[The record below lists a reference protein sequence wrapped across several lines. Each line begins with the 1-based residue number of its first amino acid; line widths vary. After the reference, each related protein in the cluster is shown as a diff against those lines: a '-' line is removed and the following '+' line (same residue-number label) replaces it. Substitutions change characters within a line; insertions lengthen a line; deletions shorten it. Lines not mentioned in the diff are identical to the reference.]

1 MRPLTTPP
9 VPGAAST
16 AHGNGERSLGP
27 VSPGQQLRTIVRKA
41 VDQRLFLLST
51 RRSHLTHEVLSVPMM
66 RLQMWL
72 QRNPWPSAATVKA
85 FPHATELR
93 LVMPGTTGGKA
104 LLRQLD
110 NLLA

>member
-1 MRPLTTPP
+1 M
-9 VPGAAST
+9 VK
-16 AHGNGERSLGP
+16 
-27 VSPGQQLRTIVRKA
+27 KA
-41 VDQRLFLLST
+41 VDQRQFLLRT
-51 RRSHLTHEVLSVPMM
+51 GRSHLTHEVLSVPMM